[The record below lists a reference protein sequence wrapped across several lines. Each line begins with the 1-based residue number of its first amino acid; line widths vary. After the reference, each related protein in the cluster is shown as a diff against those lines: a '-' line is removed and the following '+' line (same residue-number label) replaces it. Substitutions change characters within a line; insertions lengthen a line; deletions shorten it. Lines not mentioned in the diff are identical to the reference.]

1 MNPKS
6 KYVGFACTYTPLP
19 LIEAAG
25 FTPYRIL
32 PVGEWPD
39 QAGHLLHDNLCPHI
53 KRILDRVLADDI
65 PDLALTVF
73 MNSCDAMRRLH
84 DAWQRI
90 RPHNPAILLDLPAT
104 PSESSVAF
112 FAGELARLVDTLSGL
127 SGRPINPPDIAASIE
142 KYNQLEKLLKD
153 LHRQQMLGGLAGGRA
168 ELQKIFNRAS
178 TEAVEELIAE
188 LMPMATTPH
197 SPAQQNKGVPI
208 FLFGNVLADPEAFS
222 FFESCGARV
231 VDDDLCTGSRLFNP
245 LDINHS
251 QDIFLQ
257 IAESL
262 LSQPPCA
269 RTFDPQDPEKM
280 ARDIVT
286 RTRACNARAVIGH
299 TIKFCDP
306 YLARIPSIRE
316 TLGRENLPFLL
327 LEGDCSL
334 RSIGQQRTRVEAF
347 IEMLG

>member
-1 MNPKS
+1 MNSKS
-6 KYVGFACTYTPLP
+6 KFVGFACTYTPLA
-19 LIEAAG
+19 LIDAAG

-65 PDLALTVF
+65 PELAQMVF
-73 MNSCDAMRRLH
+73 MNSCDAMRRLR
-84 DAWQRI
+84 DAWQKI
-90 RPHNPAILLDLPAT
+90 RPHEPAIFLDLPTT
-104 PSESSVAF
+104 PSESSVTF
-112 FAGELARLVDTLSGL
+112 FAGELARLMDALSQI
-127 SGRPINPPDIAASIE
+127 SGQPVNRSDIAVSIE
-142 KYNQLEKLLKD
+142 KYNQLGKLLKN
-153 LHRQQMLGGLAGGRA
+153 LHRQQIQGGLAGGRA

-178 TEAVEELIAE
+178 TEAAEELIRE
-188 LMPMATTPH
+188 WMPAARAPQP
-197 SPAQQNKGVPI
+197 SAQKNNAVPV

-231 VDDDLCTGSRLFNP
+231 VDDDLCTGSRLFSP
-245 LDINHS
+245 LDVNHS

-257 IAESL
+257 MAEGI

-269 RTFDPQDPEKM
+269 RTFDPQDPGKLC
-280 ARDIVT
+280 RDLVD
-286 RTRACNARAVIGH
+286 RARACGARGVIGH

-306 YLARIPSIRE
+306 YLARLPLIRE
-316 TLGRENLPFLL
+316 TLDRENLPFLL

-334 RSIGQQRTRVEAF
+334 RSIGQQRTRIEAF